1 VVYDGFDGRIG
12 IMRNIVTTKVTQ
24 GGRIVIPAEM
34 RKLLEIEVGESVN
47 LEVDDDSLRISSSRA
62 ALRRLQNRLRKLVPE
77 GVSLVDELIAE
88 RKREAEN
95 E

>member
-1 VVYDGFDGRIG
+1 MTFDGVNGKMSVIK
-12 IMRNIVTTKVTQ
+12 TKIAH

-34 RKLLEIEVGESVN
+34 RKRYGMPVGGTVHLMDGEDGLVISTPEI
-47 LEVDDDSLRISSSRA
+47 
-62 ALRRLQNRLRKLVPE
+62 ALRRLQKKFAGIVPK

-88 RKREAEN
+88 RRKEAAN

>member
-1 VVYDGFDGRIG
+1 MYNGVDRGIA

-34 RKLLEIEVGESVN
+34 RKQLEIEVGESVN
-47 LEVDDDSLRISSSRA
+47 LEMDDDSLRISSSRA

>member
-1 VVYDGFDGRIG
+1 MSFGCNVTLMSDVVR
-12 IMRNIVTTKVTQ
+12 TKVTQ

-34 RKLLEIEVGESVN
+34 RRRLGIEIGDDVSVA
-47 LEVDDDSLRISSSRA
+47 VDGGSLRIQTQKESIKRA
-62 ALRRLQNRLRKLVPE
+62 QALVRKFVPE

-88 RKREAEN
+88 RRREAEN